1 MLVIRYLKIS
11 ITMVI
16 NLTNMTEV
24 CMSEKNTE
32 LAHIRNKL
40 VSGFFSEEDEKILSN
55 AKDKISSLNSPFKEI
70 ALNAIHSC
78 EQSIRNNELELASR
92 EIQLI
97 HNFTF
102 EDAAKWNSDY
112 FYKIELL
119 SYLEQIDDAK
129 KIKKLISLLA
139 KLPNA

>member
-1 MLVIRYLKIS
+1 MLVIRHSKIS
-11 ITMVI
+11 ITIVI

-24 CMSEKNTE
+24 CMSEKITE

-40 VSGFFSEEDEKILSN
+40 ASGFFSKEDEQVLSKT
-55 AKDKISSLNSPFKEI
+55 KDKISSLDSSFKEI
-70 ALNAIHSC
+70 ALNAINNC
-78 EQSIRNNELELASR
+78 EQNIRNNEWELAAQ

-112 FYKIELL
+112 FYKVELL
-119 SYLEQIDDAK
+119 SYLEQTDDVK
-129 KIKKLISLLA
+129 RIKKLISLLA
-139 KLPNA
+139 TLPNI